1 VNGEQPGS
9 QSIQA
14 LHPSL
19 LKENPMRKTCLFLVV
34 LICRAIM
41 PVQTMGQTSHQDGN
55 DLLPRCQQAVE
66 AIDKTT
72 WKNAN
77 ESFNAGFCLGLVQGV
92 SYAAA
97 DVCTGE
103 GVTFSQMERVV
114 VKFLQDNPKK
124 LNLNQSTLVQT
135 ALSKTFPCLKKK

>member
-1 VNGEQPGS
+1 MSKTDKAV
-9 QSIQA
+9 
-14 LHPSL
+14 L
-19 LKENPMRKTCLFLVV
+19 LLLVV
-34 LICRAIM
+34 LMCGAVV
-41 PVQTMGQTSHQDGN
+41 PVQIAGQTTSHQDGN

-77 ESFNAGFCLGLVQGV
+77 ESFNSGFCLGLVQGV
-92 SYAAA
+92 SYASA

-135 ALSKTFPCLKKK
+135 ALSKAFPCLKKK

>member
-1 VNGEQPGS
+1 
-9 QSIQA
+9 
-14 LHPSL
+14 
-19 LKENPMRKTCLFLVV
+19 MRKTCLFLVV
-34 LICRAIM
+34 LICGAIV
-41 PVQTMGQTSHQDGN
+41 PVQTMGQTTSRQDGN

-66 AIDKTT
+66 AID
-72 WKNAN
+72 KNAN

-92 SYAAA
+92 SYASA

-135 ALSKTFPCLKKK
+135 ALSKAFPCLKKK

>member
-1 VNGEQPGS
+1 MEKYEEG
-9 QSIQA
+9 
-14 LHPSL
+14 
-19 LKENPMRKTCLFLVV
+19 KRMRKANKAVLLLLVALLCV
-34 LICRAIM
+34 GVV
-41 PVQTMGQTSHQDGN
+41 PVQTMGQATSHQDGN

-72 WKNAN
+72 LKDVN
-77 ESFNAGFCLGLVQGV
+77 ESFNAGFCFGLVQGV
-92 SYAAA
+92 SYASA
-97 DVCTGE
+97 DVCPGE

-135 ALSKTFPCLKKK
+135 ALSKAFPCLKKK

>member
-1 VNGEQPGS
+1 MRY
-9 QSIQA
+9 A
-14 LHPSL
+14 CL
-19 LKENPMRKTCLFLVV
+19 LVAV
-34 LICRAIM
+34 LICGAVM
-41 PVQTMGQTSHQDGN
+41 PVQSMGQTTSHQDGN
-55 DLLPRCQQAVE
+55 DLLPRCQQALE

-92 SYAAA
+92 SYASA

-135 ALSKTFPCLKKK
+135 ALAKAFPCLKKK

>member
-1 VNGEQPGS
+1 MRNNACVLLV
-9 QSIQA
+9 A
-14 LHPSL
+14 LL
-19 LKENPMRKTCLFLVV
+19 CVCLVP
-34 LICRAIM
+34 A
-41 PVQTMGQTSHQDGN
+41 QTMGQATSHQDGN
-55 DLLPRCQQAVE
+55 DLLPRCEQAVD

-92 SYAAA
+92 SYASA

-135 ALSKTFPCLKKK
+135 ALSKAFPCLKKK

>member
-1 VNGEQPGS
+1 
-9 QSIQA
+9 
-14 LHPSL
+14 
-19 LKENPMRKTCLFLVV
+19 MRKTCLFLVV

-41 PVQTMGQTSHQDGN
+41 PVQTMGQTTSHQDGN

-92 SYAAA
+92 SYASA

-114 VKFLQDNPKK
+114 VKFLEDNPKK
-124 LNLNQSTLVQT
+124 LNLNQSTLVQM
-135 ALSKTFPCLKKK
+135 ALSKAFPCLKNK

>member
-1 VNGEQPGS
+1 
-9 QSIQA
+9 
-14 LHPSL
+14 
-19 LKENPMRKTCLFLVV
+19 MRKACLFLAALLCVCIV
-34 LICRAIM
+34 
-41 PVQTMGQTSHQDGN
+41 PVQTMAQTAPHQDGN

-92 SYAAA
+92 SYASA

-135 ALSKTFPCLKKK
+135 ALSKAFPCLKKK

>member
-1 VNGEQPGS
+1 
-9 QSIQA
+9 
-14 LHPSL
+14 
-19 LKENPMRKTCLFLVV
+19 MRKACLFFVV
-34 LICRAIM
+34 LICGAIM
-41 PVQTMGQTSHQDGN
+41 PVQIVGQATSHQDGN

-92 SYAAA
+92 SYASA

-135 ALSKTFPCLKKK
+135 ALSKAFPCLKKK

>member
-1 VNGEQPGS
+1 
-9 QSIQA
+9 
-14 LHPSL
+14 
-19 LKENPMRKTCLFLVV
+19 MRKTDKAVLLLLVV
-34 LICRAIM
+34 LICGAVV
-41 PVQTMGQTSHQDGN
+41 PVQIVGQTTSHQDGN

-92 SYAAA
+92 SYASA
-97 DVCTGE
+97 DVCTEE

-135 ALSKTFPCLKKK
+135 ALSKAFPCLKKK

>member
-1 VNGEQPGS
+1 MRNACVFWV
-9 QSIQA
+9 
-14 LHPSL
+14 L
-19 LKENPMRKTCLFLVV
+19 LMMCGAVV
-34 LICRAIM
+34 
-41 PVQTMGQTSHQDGN
+41 PVQTIGQTTSHQDGN

-66 AIDKTT
+66 VIDKAT

-92 SYAAA
+92 SYASA
-97 DVCTGE
+97 DVCTEE

-124 LNLNQSTLVQT
+124 LNLNQSTLIVM
-135 ALSKTFPCLKKK
+135 ALSKAFPCLKKK

>member
-1 VNGEQPGS
+1 
-9 QSIQA
+9 
-14 LHPSL
+14 
-19 LKENPMRKTCLFLVV
+19 MRNACLFLVV
-34 LICRAIM
+34 LMCLAIL
-41 PVQTMGQTSHQDGN
+41 PVQTMGQTASHQDGN

-72 WKNAN
+72 WKDAN

-92 SYAAA
+92 SYASA

-135 ALSKTFPCLKKK
+135 ALFKAFPCLKKK

>member
-1 VNGEQPGS
+1 
-9 QSIQA
+9 
-14 LHPSL
+14 
-19 LKENPMRKTCLFLVV
+19 MRKACLFLAV
-34 LICRAIM
+34 LICGAVV
-41 PVQTMGQTSHQDGN
+41 PVQSMGQTTSHQDGN

-92 SYAAA
+92 SYASA

-124 LNLNQSTLVQT
+124 LNLNQSTLVQM
-135 ALSKTFPCLKKK
+135 ALSKAFPCLKKK

>member
-1 VNGEQPGS
+1 
-9 QSIQA
+9 
-14 LHPSL
+14 
-19 LKENPMRKTCLFLVV
+19 MRKANKTVLLFLAVQMCGVV
-34 LICRAIM
+34 
-41 PVQTMGQTSHQDGN
+41 PVQTMGQTTLQQDGN

-66 AIDKTT
+66 AIDKAT

-92 SYAAA
+92 SYASA

-114 VKFLQDNPKK
+114 DKFLQDNPKK
-124 LNLNQSTLVQT
+124 LNLNQSTLVEM
-135 ALSKTFPCLKKK
+135 ALSKAFPCLKKK

>member
-1 VNGEQPGS
+1 MKKLCV
-9 QSIQA
+9 
-14 LHPSL
+14 
-19 LKENPMRKTCLFLVV
+19 LFVV
-34 LICRAIM
+34 LLCVCVVPA
-41 PVQTMGQTSHQDGN
+41 QTMGQTTSHQDGN
-55 DLLPRCQQAVE
+55 DLLLRCEQAVE

-92 SYAAA
+92 SYASP

-114 VKFLQDNPKK
+114 VKFLQDNPKN

-135 ALSKTFPCLKKK
+135 ALSKAFPCLKKK